1 MPKRYC
7 AMPARCSAAKELRE
21 RLRELEALLRDLDPE
36 EGHEWPCGECEQEGV
51 AAEHT

>member
-1 MPKRYC
+1 
-7 AMPARCSAAKELRE
+7 MPARRSAAKELRE

-36 EGHEWPCGECEQEGV
+36 EGHEWPCRERAQEGV